1 MSQVDPARLLADCVD
16 QARLEQG
23 LSKHDLARLARV
35 ARPTISLLINH
46 GKVPSRAATLD
57 RIGAALGWEA
67 GTCAALLAGQPTP
80 GPRPPATRSAQ
91 LLAQRLTEIAEE
103 ARTAV
108 CAAEQSIVRL
118 KTIEERARTAAHF
131 VLGGSAIE

>member
-1 MSQVDPARLLADCVD
+1 LTEDDPAQLLARAVE

-46 GKVPSRAATLD
+46 GKIPSRAATLD

-67 GTCAALLAGQPTP
+67 GTCAALLAGQPAP
-80 GPRPPATRSAQ
+80 GPYPPATRSAK
-91 LLAQRLTEIAEE
+91 LVAQRLTEIAEE
-103 ARTAV
+103 ARSAAAAV
-108 CAAEQSIVRL
+108 EQSVLRL
-118 KTIEERARTAAHF
+118 KTIEDRARAAARF
-131 VLGGSAIE
+131 VLGGSVAD

>member
-1 MSQVDPARLLADCVD
+1 MSGVDPARLLADSVE

-46 GKVPSRAATLD
+46 GKIPSRAATLD

-67 GTCAALLAGQPTP
+67 GTCAALLAGQPAP

-91 LLAQRLTEIAEE
+91 LMAQRLTEIAEE
-103 ARTAV
+103 ARTAAS
-108 CAAEQSIVRL
+108 AAEQSIVRL
-118 KTIEERARTAAHF
+118 KTIEERARAAAQF
-131 VLGGSAIE
+131 VLGGSVLE